1 MKNHQLII
9 ILYQL
14 ILLRFGNESND
25 YMVFD
30 IKNEIKKIK
39 LEKEKKEEKKIE
51 RKRGNEKRKKVCYL
65 FIYFLFYLF

>member
-1 MKNHQLII
+1 
-9 ILYQL
+9 
-14 ILLRFGNESND
+14 
-25 YMVFD
+25 MVFD

-65 FIYFLFYLF
+65 CIFLTIKNII